1 MNCEPKGSS
10 REGERWAEMRRDE
23 SGLTWRIININT
35 HISPS
40 LYLTPSLSIS
50 QCNWH
55 WTSGGGTTA
64 CMLFVWCVRQAAASR
79 SDNILTH
86 LSVRQLRQPASSSPS
101 ASSWSNY
108 KLSEGRGD
116 KFENYEHNSSLD
128 HAADNGT
135 EEAFQIQMESNGNT
149 WMKWKWKSS
158 RSYQTNLSLSP
169 SLSFSPFLS
178 LSAHTCIQHRANL
191 TPVDKLAILRTLG
204 LGDYFNF
211 RLWALPKV
219 PP

>member
-1 MNCEPKGSS
+1 MNCEPKGSTRGREMS
-10 REGERWAEMRRDE
+10 RDEQRWGEMSRAE

-64 CMLFVWCVRQAAASR
+64 CMLFVWCVWQAAASLASR

-86 LSVRQLRQPASSSPS
+86 LSVRQLRQPASSSSSSPS

-135 EEAFQIQMESNGNT
+135 EEAFQIQMKSNGNT

-158 RSYQTNLSLSP
+158 RSYQTNLSLSL
-169 SLSFSPFLS
+169 SLFLPFLS
-178 LSAHTCIQHRANL
+178 LCPHLYPT
-191 TPVDKLAILRTLG
+191 
-204 LGDYFNF
+204 
-211 RLWALPKV
+211 
-219 PP
+219 